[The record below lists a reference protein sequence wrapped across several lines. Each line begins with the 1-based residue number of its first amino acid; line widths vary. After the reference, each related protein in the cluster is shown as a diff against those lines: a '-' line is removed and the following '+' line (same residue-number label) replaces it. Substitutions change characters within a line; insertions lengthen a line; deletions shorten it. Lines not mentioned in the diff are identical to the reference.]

1 MLIRY
6 SVQKSIVIS
15 LIIIL
20 GLLPTHFIAGQDDQS
35 DLISVSVKD
44 VKLEKVLRILSEK
57 SGLKFISD
65 PAVRERQITL
75 NLKAVSAMEAL
86 SILTQLY
93 DLGFQQLSN
102 SNKYVVADIGD
113 IRVQTQLG
121 FYACEFA
128 RASDLAVT
136 IAKVVTPGIGNVF
149 ADSRTNTIIFQ
160 DTPSQIIEI
169 ERLIQNLDQPTRQ
182 VYIKSAIVEVSI
194 TKEHERGIQWFTKDN
209 NVVAG
214 TNFGLKN
221 IPTQIMSEPELPN
234 FTAGIGIGIIDYD
247 IDVAIHLLSR
257 VNDLKILSTPYLI
270 TLDNQSAVIEVGD
283 QIPYPKLNEFG
294 VTSYEF
300 KDATIRLK
308 ILPHINNDSTITV
321 FIEPQANFQQGFTPD
336 GIPII
341 AKRSAQTQVVV
352 KSGQTVVIGGLMR
365 ESDVIIRTKVPI
377 LGSIPLI
384 GELFRSTQVTKQKTE
399 LVILLTP
406 KIVDIYST
414 EMNVSENS
422 ELSEELLEIIE

>member
-20 GLLPTHFIAGQDDQS
+20 GLLPPHFIAGQDDQS

-57 SGLKFISD
+57 SGMKFISD
-65 PAVRERQITL
+65 PAVRERRITL
-75 NLKAVSAMEAL
+75 DLKAVTAMEAL

-113 IRVQTQLG
+113 IQVQTQLG

-136 IAKVVTPGIGNVF
+136 IAKVVTPGIGSIF

-169 ERLIQNLDQPTRQ
+169 ERLVQKLDQPTRQ

-194 TKEHERGIQWFTKDN
+194 NKEHARGVQWFTKDN

-221 IPTQIMSEPELPN
+221 IPTLISSEPELPN
-234 FTAGIGIGIIDYD
+234 FTAGLGIGIIDYD
-247 IDVAIHLLSR
+247 IDVAIHLLSI
-257 VNDLKILSTPYLI
+257 VNDLNILSTPYLI
-270 TLDNQSAVIEVGD
+270 TLDNHSAVIEVGD

-321 FIEPQANFQQGFTPD
+321 YIEPQANFQQGFTPD

-352 KSGQTVVIGGLMR
+352 RSGQTVVIGGLMR
-365 ESDVIIRTKVPI
+365 ESDVITHTKVPI

-384 GELFRSTQVTKQKTE
+384 GELFKSTQVTKQKTE
-399 LVILLTP
+399 LIILLTP
-406 KIVDIYST
+406 KIVDIYSP
-414 EMNVSENS
+414 EMSVRENS
-422 ELSEELLEIIE
+422 KISEELREIID

>member
-20 GLLPTHFIAGQDDQS
+20 GLLPPHFIAGQDDQS

-57 SGLKFISD
+57 SGMKFISD
-65 PAVRERQITL
+65 PAVRERRITL
-75 NLKAVSAMEAL
+75 DLKAVTAMEAL

-93 DLGFQQLSN
+93 DLGFQQLSK

-113 IRVQTQLG
+113 ILVQTQLG

-136 IAKVVTPGIGNVF
+136 IASIVTPGIGKIF

-169 ERLIQNLDQPTRQ
+169 ERLVQKLDQPTRQ

-221 IPTQIMSEPELPN
+221 IPTLISSEPELPS
-234 FTAGIGIGIIDYD
+234 FTAGLGIGILNYD

-257 VNDLKILSTPYLI
+257 VNDLNILSTPYLI
-270 TLDNQSAVIEVGD
+270 TLDNQSAIIEVGD
-283 QIPYPKLNEFG
+283 QIPYPVLNEFG

-321 FIEPQANFQQGFTPD
+321 LIEPQANFQQGFTPD

-341 AKRSAQTQVVV
+341 AKRSAKTQVVV

-365 ESDVIIRTKVPI
+365 ETDVITHTKVPI

-384 GELFRSTQVTKQKTE
+384 GELFKSTQIKKQKTE

-406 KIVDIYST
+406 KIVDINSP
-414 EMNVSENS
+414 EMNVGENS
-422 ELSEELLEIIE
+422 ELSEELREIIE

>member
-20 GLLPTHFIAGQDDQS
+20 GLLPPHFIAGQDDQS

-57 SGLKFISD
+57 SGMKFISD
-65 PAVRERQITL
+65 PAVRERRITL
-75 NLKAVSAMEAL
+75 DLKAVTAMEAL

-93 DLGFQQLSN
+93 DLGFQQLSK

-113 IRVQTQLG
+113 ILVQTQLG

-136 IAKVVTPGIGNVF
+136 IASIVTPGIGKIF

-169 ERLIQNLDQPTRQ
+169 ERLVQKLDKPTRQ

-221 IPTQIMSEPELPN
+221 IPTLISSEPELPS
-234 FTAGIGIGIIDYD
+234 FTAGLGIGILNYD

-257 VNDLKILSTPYLI
+257 VNDLNILSTPYLI
-270 TLDNQSAVIEVGD
+270 TLDNQSAIIEVGD
-283 QIPYPKLNEFG
+283 QIPYPVLNEFG

-321 FIEPQANFQQGFTPD
+321 LIEPQANFQQGFTPD

-341 AKRSAQTQVVV
+341 AKRSAKTQVVV

-365 ESDVIIRTKVPI
+365 ETDVITHTKVPI

-384 GELFRSTQVTKQKTE
+384 GELFKSTQIKKQKTE

-406 KIVDIYST
+406 KIVDIYSP

-422 ELSEELLEIIE
+422 ELSEEIREIIE